1 MPPHPTDGAS
11 VDERASRF
19 YRLHLVN
26 RLKQAFQRRFAVI
39 PCPVAIDVA
48 SIKDSNQFV
57 EWVSAPLRGFAPSP
71 SLP

>member
-1 MPPHPTDGAS
+1 
-11 VDERASRF
+11 
-19 YRLHLVN
+19 LVN

-39 PCPVAIDVA
+39 ACPVAIDVA

-71 SLP
+71 PLP

>member
-1 MPPHPTDGAS
+1 
-11 VDERASRF
+11 
-19 YRLHLVN
+19 LVN

-71 SLP
+71 PLP